1 MELLKRFAI
10 LTLAA
15 GMILSLLPE
24 GSVRRT
30 ASMAAGLMMLLFW
43 AEGISALLESA
54 LLFSVP
60 DAPLTPL
67 TSTGSD
73 VTQAAATAAQRLQH
87 LLEDA
92 Q

>member
-1 MELLKRFAI
+1 MELLKHFAI

-24 GSVRRT
+24 GSLRRT

-43 AEGISALLESA
+43 AEGISAILNSA
-54 LLFSVP
+54 MVLSVP
-60 DAPLTPL
+60 EAPLTPL

>member
-15 GMILSLLPE
+15 GMILSMLPE
-24 GSVRRT
+24 GSLRRT

-43 AEGISALLESA
+43 ADGISAILNSVMVL
-54 LLFSVP
+54 SVP
-60 DAPLTPL
+60 EAPLTPL

>member
-24 GSVRRT
+24 GSLRRT

-43 AEGISALLESA
+43 ADGISAILNSA
-54 LLFSVP
+54 MVLSVP
-60 DAPLTPL
+60 EAPLTPL